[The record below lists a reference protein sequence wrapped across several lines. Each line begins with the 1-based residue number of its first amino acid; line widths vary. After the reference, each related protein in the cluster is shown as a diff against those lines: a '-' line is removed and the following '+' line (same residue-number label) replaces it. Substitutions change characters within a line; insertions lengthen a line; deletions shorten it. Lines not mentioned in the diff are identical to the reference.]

1 MRSKFWTLLLTGVA
15 VTALAG
21 FSPTTQ
27 DAEAGLFSRLRAHF
41 HGDCGSCSGEVVAS
55 CCPTPCPA
63 PAPSCC
69 PAPAPTCCPA
79 PCDACGSCSSCGC
92 EADCDT
98 DHDDD
103 CDD

>member
-41 HGDCGSCSGEVVAS
+41 HGNCGCSCSGEVVAS
-55 CCPTPCPA
+55 CCPAPCA
-63 PAPSCC
+63 VPAPSCC
-69 PAPAPTCCPA
+69 PAPVATCCPA
-79 PCDACGSCSSCGC
+79 PCDACGHGGCGGG
-92 EADCDT
+92 CDS
-98 DHDDD
+98 DNDYDDD

>member
-63 PAPSCC
+63 PAP
-69 PAPAPTCCPA
+69 TCCPA